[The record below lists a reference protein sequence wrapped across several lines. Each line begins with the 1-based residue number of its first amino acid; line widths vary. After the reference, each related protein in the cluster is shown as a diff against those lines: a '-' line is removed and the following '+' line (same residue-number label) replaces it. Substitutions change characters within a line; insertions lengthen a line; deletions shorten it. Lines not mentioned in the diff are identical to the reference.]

1 MSDSP
6 IKTFTDTY
14 GDWYCGRLT
23 LTKGRW
29 RMGFTQDLTSYKVGF
44 SIGRIHIVELTLLC
58 WSIDLV
64 KMTLMD
70 AAFLEYDHE
79 MRNQSLSAEWEKVI
93 KDAMAGLPDAIQRE
107 KAKDAS

>member
-1 MSDSP
+1 MNDSP

-23 LTKGRW
+23 LTCGRW
-29 RMGFTQDLTSYKVGF
+29 RLGLTQDLTSYKVGF

-64 KMTLMD
+64 KMIEFPEWALPIQETLER
-70 AAFLEYDHE
+70 F
-79 MRNQSLSAEWEKVI
+79 I
-93 KDAMAGLPDAIQRE
+93 LPYP
-107 KAKDAS
+107 